1 MKGKR
6 IESDEM
12 RKEERRGRT
21 MEGNGERVEEAKARL
36 ITELQLL

>member
-1 MKGKR
+1 MKGER

-12 RKEERRGRT
+12 RREERRGQT
-21 MEGNGERVEEAKARL
+21 MERDGERVEEAKARL